1 MEAAKLQQ
9 QRLTL
14 SAAKVGIF
22 RGSSKWDS
30 RAIDER
36 LTVRG
41 EG

>member
-22 RGSSKWDS
+22 RGSSKWDTRS
-30 RAIDER
+30 VYEDQVFRKH
-36 LTVRG
+36 
-41 EG
+41 